1 MISPHLYL
9 LIILLNQAT
18 VWASELD
25 ILVVGLFRDFAVVE
39 INQQRHTLALNQ
51 SSPEG
56 VTLIS
61 ADSNRAVL
69 DINGQQ
75 REFELGGQIGG
86 TFSPPQQVSVSVWP
100 RNGLYSTTGSIN
112 GFSVDMLV
120 DTGASAIAMNAA
132 TARRLGLDY
141 LNAPRV
147 GVRTASGE
155 ELAYEVR
162 LERVELGEIRRY
174 NVRAIVIDG
183 PQPQQTL
190 LGMSFLDTLEIRR
203 EGDRLELLQ
212 RF

>member
-1 MISPHLYL
+1 MISPHLYA
-9 LIILLNQAT
+9 LIILLNQSF
-18 VWASELD
+18 VWADALD
-25 ILVVGLFRDFAVVE
+25 VQVVGLFRDVAVVE
-39 INQQRHTLALNQ
+39 INRQQYMLSPNQ
-51 SSPEG
+51 STPEG
-56 VTLIS
+56 VTLLS
-61 ADSNRAVL
+61 ANSQRALL
-69 DINGQQ
+69 DINGET
-75 REFELGGQIGG
+75 RELELGGTIGG
-86 TFSPPQQVSVSVWP
+86 TFSPPQQASVSVWP

-162 LERVELGEIRRY
+162 LERVELGDIRRY